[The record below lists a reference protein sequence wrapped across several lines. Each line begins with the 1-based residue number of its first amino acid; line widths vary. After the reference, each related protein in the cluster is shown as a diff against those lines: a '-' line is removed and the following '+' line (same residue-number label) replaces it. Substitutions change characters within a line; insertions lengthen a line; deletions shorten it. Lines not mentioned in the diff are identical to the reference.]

1 LPFAPAEREGGV
13 LPYNKNLTE
22 RAREHRKN
30 PTPAESKI
38 WNEVLRMRQFAS
50 HKFLRQKPIDNY
62 IVDFYCSE
70 LRLVIEIDGDSH
82 AETVEYDAERTMVL
96 QSLGLIVIRYTN
108 DDVIHNIQGVYDDL
122 SERIEK
128 LTPLDPPLSGG
139 KPGSLLDKGGRRV
152 GWFDG
157 GGRR

>member
-1 LPFAPAEREGGV
+1 
-13 LPYNKNLTE
+13 
-22 RAREHRKN
+22 
-30 PTPAESKI
+30 
-38 WNEVLRMRQFAS
+38 
-50 HKFLRQKPIDNY
+50 
-62 IVDFYCSE
+62 
-70 LRLVIEIDGDSH
+70 
-82 AETVEYDAERTMVL
+82 MVL

-139 KPGSLLDKGGRRV
+139 KTGSLLDKGGRRV